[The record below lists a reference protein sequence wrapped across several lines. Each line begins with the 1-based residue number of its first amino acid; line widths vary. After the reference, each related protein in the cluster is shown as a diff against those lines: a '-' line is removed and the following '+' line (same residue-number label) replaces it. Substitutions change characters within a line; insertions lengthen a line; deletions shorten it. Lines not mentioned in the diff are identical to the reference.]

1 MELNQEFVRSL
12 LLFVESND
20 DLKGPSEKELEDFT
34 VKEGHS
40 RDNLVYTI
48 HRLLEA
54 GFIKGDVKYAS
65 NKPMWLFI
73 SAITYD
79 GHKFLDNIRDPK
91 IWKATK
97 KTSSKIASVSLDIL
111 STISADIIQKVIGG
125 QMTL

>member
-20 DLKGPSEKELEDFT
+20 ALKSPSEKELEDFT
-34 VKEGHS
+34 AKEGHS

-65 NKPMWLFI
+65 NKPMWLSI

>member
-1 MELNQEFVRSL
+1 MKLNQEFVRSL

-20 DLKGPSEKELEDFT
+20 NLEGPSEKELEEFT
-34 VKEGHS
+34 GKEGLS
-40 RDNLVYTI
+40 RDDLVYTI

-54 GFIKGDVKYAS
+54 GFIKGNVKYAS

-73 SAITYD
+73 TAITYD

-111 STISADIIQKVIGG
+111 STVAADIIQKIING
-125 QMTL
+125 QMSV